1 MVGCCD
7 CRSRLVRCLAS
18 NGAGGEGRCLDQSLG
33 PASARPM
40 DQSLGPAWPMDQSLG
55 ASPRWMGELVVRD
68 ASTTKPL
75 RKMEYRAG
83 ISACGPIGVNQV

>member
-1 MVGCCD
+1 MVGCGD

-33 PASARPM
+33 PASARPE
-40 DQSLGPAWPMDQSLG
+40 DQSLGPAWPMGQSLG

-68 ASTTKPL
+68 AARRNY
-75 RKMEYRAG
+75 RKMRCRNG
-83 ISACGPIGVNQV
+83 LSAIVVTQA